1 MAESGNPASNGAA
14 PAEGT
19 QTAQLTVQK
28 LYVKDASFEA
38 PNAPQIFNEQAQP
51 QLQLNMAQ
59 KVANLG
65 TNVYEVVLTLTLT
78 CIVEE
83 KTAYLAEVQQAGIF
97 TVGGFDARN
106 LDAVLGT
113 YCPNTLFPY
122 ARQVISEMVQNG
134 GFPPYFLQPINFDQ
148 LYAEQLRRRAAQ
160 QQEAGASATDEPSG
174 NA

>member
-1 MAESGNPASNGAA
+1 
-14 PAEGT
+14 
-19 QTAQLTVQK
+19 
-28 LYVKDASFEA
+28 VKDASFEA

-78 CIVEE
+78 CSVEE

-122 ARQVISEMVQNG
+122 ARQVIS
-134 GFPPYFLQPINFDQ
+134 
-148 LYAEQLRRRAAQ
+148 
-160 QQEAGASATDEPSG
+160 
-174 NA
+174 